1 MCMGKWE
8 AGCGKRASG
17 LGFRCMF
24 SLGSRRC
31 KTPVSRTQPFTSS
44 GRTVTWPSPI
54 RAPTP
59 EVYVNTSI
67 DAAGDGSLA
76 PKSPIRVGVIGF
88 GFVEK
93 TFHVPLLKATD
104 GYKITTV
111 SSSHPVDVKAVVPD
125 VEVVS
130 DPKTLA
136 THPEIDLVVIA
147 SPNETHAPLAELAM
161 RAGRNV
167 VVDKPFT
174 ITVEEARHLAAVA
187 REKNV
192 LLSVFQNRRWDS
204 DFLTIRDA
212 IRRDLVGRIVLF
224 ESRIDRYRP
233 DVRDRWREIPGP
245 GAGLLYD
252 LGPHLI
258 DQTLLLFGIPDSVQA
273 TLAKQRRG
281 ARTDDYFQLVLRY
294 GEMVANLGAGSLV
307 SGGSP
312 RFAVHGDKASLV
324 KQKPDIQEDQLRAG
338 VLPGSPDWGLDPND
352 AVLYE
357 GATGDA
363 HALKAA
369 RGDQRGYYVA
379 LREALLGRAP
389 NPVSPEQGATVMAII
404 EAGLRSE
411 SDGRRVV
418 PDLTKEERAA
428 WVN

>member
-1 MCMGKWE
+1 
-8 AGCGKRASG
+8 
-17 LGFRCMF
+17 
-24 SLGSRRC
+24 
-31 KTPVSRTQPFTSS
+31 
-44 GRTVTWPSPI
+44 
-54 RAPTP
+54 
-59 EVYVNTSI
+59 
-67 DAAGDGSLA
+67 
-76 PKSPIRVGVIGF
+76 
-88 GFVEK
+88 
-93 TFHVPLLKATD
+93 
-104 GYKITTV
+104 V

-136 THPEIDLVVIA
+136 THPDIDLVVIA
-147 SPNETHAPLAELAM
+147 SPNETHAPLAEAAM

-174 ITVEEARHLAAVA
+174 ITVEQARHLAAVA
-187 REKNV
+187 RENDV

-204 DFLTIRDA
+204 DFLTVQDA

-233 DVRDRWREIPGP
+233 DVRYRWREIPGP

-294 GEMVANLGAGSLV
+294 GEMVATLGAGSLV
-307 SGGSP
+307 SGGSA
-312 RFAVHGDKASLV
+312 RFAVHGERASVV

-338 VLPGSPDWGLDPND
+338 VLPGAKDWDIDPDD
-352 AVLYE
+352 AVLYD
-357 GATGDA
+357 GASGDTR
-363 HALKAA
+363 ALKAA

-389 NPVSPEQGATVMAII
+389 NPVPSTQGATVMAII
-404 EAGLRSE
+404 EAGFRSDKE
-411 SDGRRVV
+411 GRRVV
-418 PDLTKEERAA
+418 PDLTKEERVA
-428 WVN
+428 WVI

>member
-1 MCMGKWE
+1 
-8 AGCGKRASG
+8 
-17 LGFRCMF
+17 
-24 SLGSRRC
+24 
-31 KTPVSRTQPFTSS
+31 
-44 GRTVTWPSPI
+44 
-54 RAPTP
+54 
-59 EVYVNTSI
+59 
-67 DAAGDGSLA
+67 LA

-88 GFVEK
+88 GFVAK

-111 SSSHPVDVKAVVPD
+111 SSSHPADVKAVLPD

-130 DPKTLA
+130 DPKVLA
-136 THPEIDLVVIA
+136 THPDVDLVVIA
-147 SPNETHAPLAELAM
+147 SPNETHAPLAEAAM
-161 RAGRNV
+161 RGGRNV

-174 ITVEEARHLAAVA
+174 ITVEQARHLAAVA
-187 REKNV
+187 KENDV

-204 DFLTIRDA
+204 DFLTIQDA
-212 IRRDLVGRIVLF
+212 ISRNLVGRIVLF

-294 GEMVANLGAGSLV
+294 GEMVATLGAGSLV
-307 SGGSP
+307 SGGSA
-312 RFAVHGDKASLV
+312 RFAVHGDKASVV

-338 VLPGSPDWGLDPND
+338 VLPGAKDWGLDPDD

-357 GATGDA
+357 GATA
-363 HALKAA
+363 ETRVLRAA

-379 LREALLGRAP
+379 LREALHGRAP

-404 EAGLRSE
+404 EASFRSDK
-411 SDGRRVV
+411 DGRRVV
-418 PDLTKEERAA
+418 PDLTKEERVA
-428 WVN
+428 WVS